1 MNHEVPFD
9 SIESAQEFLA
19 LFAEAVL
26 ETRGKIQVF
35 VQRGAPSNGSRRL
48 EALHIIASLLD
59 KLEIEVKESR
69 RILNDLRSLRRL
81 LFQERANSTMM
92 AARPK
97 SIKTAEATSAV
108 VRVNNTYITVKRRAL
123 SVSRA
128 ADAPNRPIPWYVST
142 GTRSRFEGTE
152 TLKAAS

>member
-19 LFAEAVL
+19 LFAEVVL

-35 VQRGAPSNGSRRL
+35 VQRGATSNGSRRL

-69 RILNDLRSLRRL
+69 RVPCDGFFFKNGPTAPRWPPDRS
-81 LFQERANSTMM
+81 
-92 AARPK
+92 
-97 SIKTAEATSAV
+97 
-108 VRVNNTYITVKRRAL
+108 
-123 SVSRA
+123 
-128 ADAPNRPIPWYVST
+128 
-142 GTRSRFEGTE
+142 
-152 TLKAAS
+152 